1 MAKKKAVTGQIS
13 KRFTLDEINLIVEA
27 LSIYR
32 DANRRMTT
40 GIFTKDGRMYSAKRR
55 ESISPEE
62 LMELLSDGVVEIRF
76 KPMGDQFT
84 DEEQES
90 LEELWNVFVA
100 GLGKI
105 EEKIEN
111 NINETVEESISGVI
125 DDLYTMLK
133 GEAK

>member
-1 MAKKKAVTGQIS
+1 
-13 KRFTLDEINLIVEA
+13 
-27 LSIYR
+27 
-32 DANRRMTT
+32 
-40 GIFTKDGRMYSAKRR
+40 
-55 ESISPEE
+55 
-62 LMELLSDGVVEIRF
+62 MELLSDGVVEIRF
-76 KPMGDQFT
+76 IPMGDQFT

-111 NINETVEESISGVI
+111 NINETVEESIGGVI